1 MTQISKNLLK
11 NSQFKVPTQ
20 DKLKEWFKKDMNNNH
35 KNYPQQPK
43 ELRYTE
49 LY

>member
-20 DKLKEWFKKDMNNNH
+20 DKLKEWFKKDINN
-35 KNYPQQPK
+35 KQIPQQPK